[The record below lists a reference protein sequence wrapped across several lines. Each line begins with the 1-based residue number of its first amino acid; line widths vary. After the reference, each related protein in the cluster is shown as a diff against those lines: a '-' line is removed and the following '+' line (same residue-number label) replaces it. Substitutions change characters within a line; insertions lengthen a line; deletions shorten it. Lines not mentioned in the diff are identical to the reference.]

1 MRADNIA
8 SGVCGQTEVAKQG
21 DTHTPPLA
29 VAGSRR
35 AACSRRWQAQTAPRL
50 TQLFVSAAGFSQA
63 NSLQES
69 EALVSLLR
77 NPRTFAKV
85 VDILGHNIYCYHA
98 HLNVRSQHAERN
110 RR

>member
-1 MRADNIA
+1 MPMAGINSATADPA
-8 SGVCGQTEVAKQG
+8 
-21 DTHTPPLA
+21 A
-29 VAGSRR
+29 VV
-35 AACSRRWQAQTAPRL
+35 
-50 TQLFVSAAGFSQA
+50 VSAAGFSQA

>member
-1 MRADNIA
+1 MAGTNSATADPA
-8 SGVCGQTEVAKQG
+8 
-21 DTHTPPLA
+21 A
-29 VAGSRR
+29 VV
-35 AACSRRWQAQTAPRL
+35 
-50 TQLFVSAAGFSQA
+50 VSAAGFSQA

>member
-1 MRADNIA
+1 M
-8 SGVCGQTEVAKQG
+8 
-21 DTHTPPLA
+21 THTHHRLLLAALAGLRVHAA
-29 VAGSRR
+29 VA
-35 AACSRRWQAQTAPRL
+35 
-50 TQLFVSAAGFSQA
+50 VSAAGFSQA

-98 HLNVRSQHAERN
+98 HLNVRSYHERPLPPIHY
-110 RR
+110 

>member
-1 MRADNIA
+1 M
-8 SGVCGQTEVAKQG
+8 
-21 DTHTPPLA
+21 
-29 VAGSRR
+29 
-35 AACSRRWQAQTAPRL
+35 
-50 TQLFVSAAGFSQA
+50 SAAGFSQA

-98 HLNVRSQHAERN
+98 HLNVRSHHAASVSLSLSLLSRN
-110 RR
+110 VNHNHPFIIIIMNS